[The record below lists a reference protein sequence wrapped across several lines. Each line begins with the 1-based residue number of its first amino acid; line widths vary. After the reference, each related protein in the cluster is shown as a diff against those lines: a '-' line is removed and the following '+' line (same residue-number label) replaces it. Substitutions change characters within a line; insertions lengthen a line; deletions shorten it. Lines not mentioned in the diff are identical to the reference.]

1 MKFGVSMFFLV
12 AMTLIIMPLM
22 SAQVQTLGTF
32 ASNTDINLTQTCASC
47 TYVTLVSIQYPDSSN
62 TIINANMTK
71 VGSFYYYTFSDTSQY
86 GQYIVTTC
94 GDLLGS
100 FECANYDF
108 YVTSNGQR
116 FDSSQ
121 ALSLIPMMGLVALLF
136 FVGWSFSAEKWKV
149 KSFFFASSMLLC
161 LVIVNSVL
169 IMFGTSPSLQL
180 MGQTGLII
188 GIAIFSFYMLFL
200 LIYYTRDVLEQFKR
214 SKEQRRAA
222 KSDPY

>member
-1 MKFGVSMFFLV
+1 MKFGVSMFFVIAMMLV
-12 AMTLIIMPLM
+12 ILPLM

-32 ASNTDINLTQTCASC
+32 AANTDINLTQTCATC

-62 TIINANMTK
+62 VIINTNMTK
-71 VGSFYYYTFSDTSQY
+71 AGSFYYYTFSDTSQY

-94 GDLLGS
+94 GDLIGS

-116 FDSSQ
+116 FNSSQ
-121 ALSLIPMMGLVALLF
+121 ALSLIPLMGLVALLF
-136 FVGWSFSAEKWKV
+136 FIGWSFSKEKWKI
-149 KSFFFASSMLLC
+149 KSFFFATSILLC
-161 LVIVNSVL
+161 LIIVNSVL

-180 MGQTGLII
+180 MGQSGLII

-200 LIYYTRDVLEQFKR
+200 LVYYTKDILDQIKR
-214 SKEQRRAA
+214 SKERRRAE